1 MVTTLGSNLTAA
13 AVALPAA
20 ADDDALMRVTHGGA
34 AGTRFFPQVDYDDDD
49 TTSPAPPW
57 STGLNGSVGEPGNA
71 ALLKFINYVA
81 YDIIAN
87 VIVFIGLIS
96 NVLNLIVLTRPKLKG
111 LSFRQRTSIE
121 QDNTRP
127 GILGKCSLK
136 NSYQK

>member
-20 ADDDALMRVTHGGA
+20 ADDALMRVTHGGGAGAGA

-49 TTSPAPPW
+49 TTSPAAPPW
-57 STGLNGSVGEPGNA
+57 STGLNGSVGEPDNA

-111 LSFRQRTSIE
+111 LTHFVR
-121 QDNTRP
+121 
-127 GILGKCSLK
+127 K
-136 NSYQK
+136 NMNLAG